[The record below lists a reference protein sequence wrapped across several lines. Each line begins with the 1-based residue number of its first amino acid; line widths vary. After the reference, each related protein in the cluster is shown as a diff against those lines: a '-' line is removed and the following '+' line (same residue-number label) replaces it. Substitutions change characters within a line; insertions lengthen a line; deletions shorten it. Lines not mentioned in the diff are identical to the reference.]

1 MPGSGKSVLATA
13 VVQHLQAFQAAGSPA
28 VLFHFISYLDSRKAS
43 VSFALRVFLFQ
54 ILSICRSAPLV
65 LETFSFATHVAKE
78 KGRADLTRLE
88 LKQLLCL
95 VVGQIGR
102 GYIVLDG
109 LDECED
115 PDTIIRY
122 LSEAISDTKFNL
134 IVFSRPNV
142 ASFRGLNHIQLE
154 IDPGKTDADIA
165 AFLEPQIEALY
176 DDDLISE
183 DFDSDGVLRYLLSG
197 ANGMFLW
204 ARLMVA
210 YLRSSALTP
219 SLRKKAIMEARN
231 PEKLDDMYFRILRL
245 ISRKFREEQQ
255 LARQVF
261 IWVAHAVRQ
270 LEPRELLCVV
280 RSPSEDSTASRA
292 AVDRKEGDLQHTIT
306 MVCGSL
312 VELSCGKFRFVH
324 KSVQDFFA
332 TDYAEPF
339 LPNGVAVLSRCFRL
353 TKAEAHCEIVIDC
366 LSYLLF
372 QTPASPLSGDIFQR
386 ACAERVRSEFPFL
399 EYTSCCWILH
409 LNSSI
414 SSRTRLD
421 ADTTNSWNAVFTRVT
436 LRLSTYLKTQL
447 VLMSWVESL
456 YIFLP
461 LDDHIA
467 LYGKLLFWA
476 DWVQGPS
483 AQQLGPAA
491 ASRHLKLGETV
502 RDFCDTLQKYYELWS
517 EVLRQDPHHIWQD
530 ITAYSPT
537 PFFRSTK
544 GAEVKSMAASR
555 PKGIRQSMKPLTS
568 LSKQCSLSNSL
579 AVLTI
584 WPSL

>member
-13 VVQHLQAFQAAGSPA
+13 VIQHLQAIKAAGSPA
-28 VLFHFISYLDSRKAS
+28 VLFHFISYVDSRKAS
-43 VSFALRVFLFQ
+43 VSFALRAILAQ
-54 ILSICRSAPLV
+54 ILGICHSAPLV

-95 VVGQIGR
+95 VIGQIGR
-102 GYIVLDG
+102 GYMVLDG

-154 IDPGKTDADIA
+154 IDPRKTDADIA
-165 AFLEPQIEALY
+165 AFLLPQIEALY

-183 DFDSDGVLRYLLSG
+183 DVDNDIVLRCLVSG

-204 ARLMVA
+204 ARLMMV

-219 SLRKKAIMEARN
+219 SLRQKAIMEARD
-231 PEKLDDMYFRILRL
+231 PEKLDDMYFRILCL
-245 ISRKFREEQQ
+245 ISQKFREEQQ

-261 IWVAHAVRQ
+261 KWVAHAVRQ
-270 LEPRELLCVV
+270 LEPGELLCAMQ
-280 RSPSEDSTASRA
+280 SPSEDNTGSRD
-292 AVDRKEGDLQHTIT
+292 AVDRGEGDLQHTIT
-306 MVCGSL
+306 MICGSL

-324 KSVQDFFA
+324 KSVQDFFVV
-332 TDYAEPF
+332 DYAEGF
-339 LPNGVAVLSRCFRL
+339 LPKKVAVLSKCFRL
-353 TKAEAHCEIVIDC
+353 TKAEAHCELLIDC
-366 LSYLLF
+366 LSYMLF
-372 QTPASPLSGDIFQR
+372 QAPASPLSGNMFQR
-386 ACAERVRSEFPFL
+386 ACEQKVRSEFPFL
-399 EYTSCCWILH
+399 YYTSCCWILH
-409 LNSSI
+409 LTGSI
-414 SSRTRLD
+414 LPGTRLD
-421 ADTTNSWNAVFTRVT
+421 TDTKCSWNNVFTRVT
-436 LRLSTYLKTQL
+436 SRLSIYIKTQL
-447 VLMSWVESL
+447 ALMSWLESL
-456 YIFLP
+456 YLFVS
-461 LDDHIA
+461 LDEHIA

-476 DWVQGPS
+476 DWIQGPS
-483 AQQLGPAA
+483 VRQLGPAA
-491 ASRHLKLGETV
+491 VSRHLKLAETV
-502 RDFCDTLQKYYELWS
+502 RDFCDTLQNYYELWS
-517 EVLRQDPHHIWQD
+517 EVLHQDPQHIWQD
-530 ITAYSPT
+530 TTAYSPT

-544 GAEVKSMAASR
+544 GTQVKSMAASR
-555 PKGIRQSMKPLTS
+555 PKGIGQSSKPLTS